1 MMRRR
6 DDGEEKQREIE
17 AGSFPA
23 SAPRHGAT
31 IRRMSIRRRRSVPP
45 PADKI
50 TVDVPPPV
58 RKGLAQKKVRL
69 DAASSW
75 VPTLLR
81 SRWIAAPLSALLWAS
96 CVVIVIAWT
105 PLVLLFR
112 LLTLPWDQDR
122 YRVGR
127 LFHDSAAT
135 AARINPFWKFRIRDE
150 VHPDDRRPYVFV
162 ANHSSFTDV
171 FLLASLPWEMKFLSK
186 KSIFRIPLLGWQMR
200 IAGDVPILRGDRDSV
215 RAAMEELRER
225 LDRRLSVVFFPEGTR
240 SPDGSL
246 GEFREGAFRLAIEAG
261 VPILP
266 LAIYGASSSLPK
278 HSIVFQPTTATVIVL
293 PPEPTEGLTAADA
306 PRLAAR
312 VRSRIAEAI
321 RKVEESEAAAAR

>member
-1 MMRRR
+1 MQENGGKTALR
-6 DDGEEKQREIE
+6 
-17 AGSFPA
+17 PA
-23 SAPRHGAT
+23 DRIAAT
-31 IRRMSIRRRRSVPP
+31 VPP
-45 PADKI
+45 S
-50 TVDVPPPV
+50 V
-58 RKGLAQKKVRL
+58 RKRLAEKKLRL
-69 DAASSW
+69 ECTTSRDPA
-75 VPTLLR
+75 LLR
-81 SRWIAAPLSALLWAS
+81 SRWVSVPLSALLWTS

-112 LLTLPWDQDR
+112 FLTFPWDKDR

-127 LFHDSAAT
+127 LFHDSAAF
-135 AARINPFWKFRIRDE
+135 AAKINPFWNFRIHDD

-186 KSIFRIPLLGWQMR
+186 KSIFQIPLLGWQMW
-200 IAGDVPILRGDRDSV
+200 IAGDVPIVRGDRDSV
-215 RAAMEELRER
+215 RAAMEKLRAR

-246 GEFREGAFRLAIEAG
+246 GKFRDGAFRLAIEAG
-261 VPILP
+261 VAVLP

-278 HSIVFQPTTATVIVL
+278 HSLVFQPTTATVVVL

-312 VRSRIAEAI
+312 VRDRIAEAI
-321 RKVEESEAAAAR
+321 RKVERSEAPASS

>member
-1 MMRRR
+1 M
-6 DDGEEKQREIE
+6 
-17 AGSFPA
+17 P
-23 SAPRHGAT
+23 
-31 IRRMSIRRRRSVPP
+31 RSV
-45 PADKI
+45 
-50 TVDVPPPV
+50 
-58 RKGLAQKKVRL
+58 RKHLAEKKVRPER
-69 DAASSW
+69 ASSR
-75 VPTLLR
+75 VPGLLR
-81 SRWIAAPLSALLWAS
+81 SRWVAAPLSALLWVS
-96 CVVIVIAWT
+96 CVVTVIAWT
-105 PLVLLFR
+105 PLILLFR
-112 LLTLPWDQDR
+112 LLTFPWDRDR

-127 LFHDSAAT
+127 LFHDSAAFV
-135 AARINPFWKFRIRDE
+135 ARINPFWNFRIRDE

-200 IAGDVPILRGDRDSV
+200 IAGDVPIVRGDRESV
-215 RAAMEELRER
+215 RAAMEELRRR

-261 VPILP
+261 VPVLP

-278 HSIVFQPTTATVIVL
+278 HSVVFQPTAATVVVL
-293 PPEPTEGLTAADA
+293 PPESTEGLTAADA

-312 VRSRIAEAI
+312 VRDRIAEAI
-321 RKVEESEAAAAR
+321 RKVEISETPASR